1 MAQFGERIEG
11 YSVPVMN
18 EREVRAAAGILLV
31 PGLIAFTQAFQT
43 GNFTATRLMILTF
56 MVDFA
61 IRVLISPRY
70 APTLVLGRFF
80 VRKQQPEYAGAPQKR
95 FAWALGLGIAV
106 FMMIWTTGLNLAGP
120 VALLGCVTCIVLL
133 FLESAFGICVG
144 CAIYNRIWPGS
155 AQLCPGG
162 VCEIQTRAPITFI
175 RRGEVAVLA
184 AAFAGL
190 ILAAPVVSSLAAPSM
205 PGRMAAGEAGSCEVP
220 AFAKAIG
227 HEEMWKLH
235 NGCS

>member
-1 MAQFGERIEG
+1 MAQFGEQVEG
-11 YSVPVMN
+11 FGVPVMN

-31 PGLIAFTQAFQT
+31 PGIMAFTQAFQT
-43 GNFTATRLMILTF
+43 GNFTFTRLMILTF

-61 IRVLISPRY
+61 ICVLVNPRY

-80 VRKQQPEYAGAPQKR
+80 VRNQQPEYSGAPQKR
-95 FAWALGLGIAV
+95 FAWGLGLGIAV
-106 FMMIWTTGLNLAGP
+106 FMMVWTTGLNLSGP

-162 VCEIQTRAPITFI
+162 VCEIQTRAPITFV

-184 AAFAGL
+184 VAVIVL
-190 ILAAPVVSSLAAPSM
+190 IGVAPMVASLTAPSM
-205 PGRMAAGEAGSCEVP
+205 PGRMTQGGSDACEAP
-220 AFAKAIG
+220 AFAKAMG
-227 HEEMWKLH
+227 HEEKWKLH
-235 NGCS
+235 NGCL

>member
-1 MAQFGERIEG
+1 MAQFGEWIEG

-18 EREVRAAAGILLV
+18 EREVRAAAGLLLV
-31 PGLIAFTQAFQT
+31 PGLMAFTQAFQT

-61 IRVLISPRY
+61 IRVLVNPRY

-80 VRKQQPEYAGAPQKR
+80 VRNQQPEYSGAPQKR
-95 FAWALGLGIAV
+95 FAWALGLGISL
-106 FMMIWTTGLNLAGP
+106 FMMIWTTGLNLSGP

-144 CAIYNRIWPGS
+144 CMIYNRIWPGS

-162 VCEIQTRAPITFI
+162 VCEVQTRAPITYI
-175 RRGEVAVLA
+175 RRGEAAVLGV
-184 AAFAGL
+184 AFAGL
-190 ILAAPVVSSLAAPSM
+190 IAAVPVVSSLAPPSM
-205 PGRMAAGEAGSCEVP
+205 PGRHAATDASCEVP